1 MTVSRDRV
9 LEELRRVSLPD
20 GDDIVSLGLVRALTV
35 DGGTVSFVLE
45 VSPDVGPRMEPV
57 RSAAQRV
64 VEDIPGVERVT
75 AVLTSHQAAAPKGPA
90 PPPNLRIGR
99 HPTGGN
105 TRVQIPGVERI
116 IAVASGKGGV
126 GKSTV
131 SSNIAVAMARKGV
144 RTGLL
149 DADIH
154 GPSLPTMMGVSDR
167 PKSPDGSK
175 IRPLRAYGVSM
186 MSIGLLLPSDEAVIW
201 RGPMLMGALQQMLQ
215 QVEWGELDIL
225 VVDLPPGTGD
235 VQLTLCQRFELH
247 GAVVVCTPQDVALM
261 DARRAIRMFNRLNAP
276 VLGMIE
282 NMSHFDCPHCG
293 GRSDLFGS
301 GGARRLARELDIPFL
316 AEIPMNAAVRTSGD
330 AGRPVAADDGPL
342 AQAFGAVADK
352 LV

>member
-9 LEELRRVSLPD
+9 LEELKRVSLPD
-20 GDDIVSLGLVRALTV
+20 GGDIVSLGMVRALTV

-57 RSAAQRV
+57 RSAAQQV
-64 VEDIPGVERVT
+64 VEEIPGVKKVT
-75 AVLTSHQAAAPKGPA
+75 AVLTSHQTAAQKGPA

-105 TRVQIPGVERI
+105 TRVQIPGVKKI

-131 SSNIAVAMARKGV
+131 SSNIAVAMARNGI

-167 PKSPDGSK
+167 PKSPDGSM
-175 IRPLRAYGVSM
+175 IRPLRAYDVAM

-215 QVEWGELDIL
+215 QVEWGELDVL

-235 VQLTLCQRFELH
+235 VQLTLCQRFDLH
-247 GAVVVCTPQDVALM
+247 GAVIVCTPQDVALM
-261 DARRAIRMFNRLNAP
+261 DARRAIRMFNRLKAP

-330 AGRPVAADDGPL
+330 SGRPVAADDGPL
-342 AQAFGAVADK
+342 AQTFGAVADM